1 MDSKFFIRPK
11 RPTGSAK
18 ERAIQSQMPAT
29 YVGREGN
36 VLSFRLQNNEIYQIN
51 FNPKDASRTD
61 NDGNEM
67 ILRPYAGK
75 LEGRDYSPEEIREI
89 VGNSLVSSGY
99 GDAGLQVLDNTDDPA
114 ELRTKQRFVKRTNE
128 EQLIQYL
135 ERHPLVYLST
145 LDPTIS
151 PFLQNKRH
159 FRYLGK
165 RPDSPNIIVF
175 QLADPQ
181 DDDLDFYPP
190 VECSYENGI
199 LRSTRTGTV
208 VSFRIPVAE
217 ERETGEMGNEE
228 LGSGLIR
235 ERRQRED
242 QVLSQAPISSRTRS
256 SSKRQRTSGG
266 KSRRR
271 KHKRRKCQRKS
282 FRKNHY

>member
-29 YVGREGN
+29 YVGRREN

-51 FNPKDASRTD
+51 FNPKDDSITD
-61 NDGNEM
+61 NDGKEM
-67 ILRPYAGK
+67 IIRPYAGK
-75 LEGRDYSPEEIREI
+75 LEGKANSPEQRKTMIGDI
-89 VGNSLVSSGY
+89 MIAQGY
-99 GDAGLQVLDNTDDPA
+99 GDAGLEILENDDDPE
-114 ELRTKQRFVKRTNE
+114 ELRHKQRFVKRTNE
-128 EQLIQYL
+128 EQVIEYL

-145 LDPTIS
+145 PNPTIS

-165 RPDSPNIIVF
+165 RPDSPNIIGF

-181 DDDLDFYPP
+181 DDDLDLYPP
-190 VECSYENGI
+190 IECTYENGI
-199 LRSTRTGTV
+199 LRSTRNGTV

-217 ERETGEMGNEE
+217 EREIGKMGDEE
-228 LGSGLIR
+228 EGSRLIR

-242 QVLSQAPISSRTRS
+242 EALSQAPISSRTR
-256 SSKRQRTSGG
+256 SKRQRTSGG

-271 KHKRRKCQRKS
+271 KHKRRKCKRKS
-282 FRKNHY
+282 SRKNHY

>member
-29 YVGREGN
+29 YVGRREN

-67 ILRPYAGK
+67 IIRPYAGK
-75 LEGRDYSPEEIREI
+75 LEGKDYIPEEIREI
-89 VGNSLVSSGY
+89 VGNSLVSIGY

-114 ELRTKQRFVKRTNE
+114 ELRAKQRYVKRTNE

-135 ERHPLVYLST
+135 EKHPLVYLST
-145 LDPTIS
+145 PNPTIS

-181 DDDLDFYPP
+181 DDDLDLYPP
-190 VECSYENGI
+190 IECTYENGI
-199 LRSTRTGTV
+199 LRSTRNGTV

-217 ERETGEMGNEE
+217 EREIGKMGDEE
-228 LGSGLIR
+228 EGSRLIR

-242 QVLSQAPISSRTRS
+242 EALSQAPISSRTR
-256 SSKRQRTSGG
+256 SKRQRTSGG

-271 KHKRRKCQRKS
+271 KHKRRKCKRKS
-282 FRKNHY
+282 SRKNHY